1 MTVALVSLALALVL
15 VVACGAYVAAEFSL
29 LTVDRPSVERAA
41 EAGDRGAQGVLAGLR
56 SLSTQLSG
64 AQVGITVTNLLI
76 GYLSEPAI
84 AELVRPLIEAA
95 GSSERAARTVSV
107 SLALV
112 LATVLTMV
120 FGELVPKNLAIARP
134 LATAKSV
141 QGFSRLSTRV
151 TGPAIRLLNGTA
163 NALLHRFGVEAQEE
177 LASARSPQELVSLV
191 RRSAEQGTLE
201 AETAVLLQQSFAFGE
216 RRARDVMTPR
226 VQMHTLPADATL
238 AEVVA
243 AVKETGRSRF
253 PIVQGVADDVIGIVH
268 VKHALAVPHERR
280 ARVQVESVMVDPVLV
295 PDTLELDPLLD
306 ILKQG
311 LQAAIAIDEFG
322 GVAGIVTLEDLIE
335 ELVGDVIDEHDE
347 RRASVRQLPD
357 GTWSLSGQLRPDEA
371 SRHVGVDLPQDE
383 DYETI
388 AGLISAELGRVP
400 AVGDAVEIEAPVSG
414 GLGHEQVTLRVVAMD
429 GLRVD
434 RVELVLAG
442 APPEPPAGDGPDA
455 RPGGAADGGGAR

>member
-29 LTVDRPSVERAA
+29 LTVDRASVEKAA
-41 EAGDRGAQGVLAGLR
+41 ESGDRGAQGVLEGLR

-84 AELVRPLIEAA
+84 ARLIEPLVEAV
-95 GSSERAARTVSV
+95 SDSERAVRTVSV
-107 SLALV
+107 TLALV

-134 LATAKSV
+134 IETAKSV
-141 QGFSRLSTRV
+141 QRFSRVSTAV

-163 NALLHRFGVEAQEE
+163 NALLRRLGVEPQEE

-216 RRARDVMTPR
+216 RRARDAMTPR
-226 VQMHTLPADATL
+226 VQMHTLADDATL
-238 AEVVA
+238 ADVVA
-243 AVKETGRSRF
+243 GVNETGRSRF
-253 PIVQGVADDVIGIVH
+253 PVVRGAADDVIGVVH

-280 ARVQVESVMVDPVLV
+280 SRVPVTSVMAEPVLV

-311 LQAAIAIDEFG
+311 LQAAIVIDEFG

-347 RRASVRQLPD
+347 RASPVRRLAD
-357 GTWSLSGQLRPDEA
+357 GSWSLSGQLRPDEA
-371 SRHVGVDLPQDE
+371 SRHVGVELPQDE

-388 AGLISAELGRVP
+388 AGLVSAELGRLP
-400 AVGDAVEIEAPVSG
+400 EVGDAVEIEAPLSG
-414 GLGHEQVTLRVVAMD
+414 GLASETVVLRVAAMD
-429 GLRVD
+429 GHRVD
-434 RVELVLAG
+434 RIELAVG
-442 APPEPPAGDGPDA
+442 VPRDSTGEREA
-455 RPGGAADGGGAR
+455 R